1 VSAAEHSTSA
11 RLSSSPRS
19 RLARVALQAATAMPQ
34 VVVGVRGPRGAWV
47 SVDAGE
53 ILEGVVVTARRDGRF
68 DIELHVVVRWPSGS
82 LLTLADQVRATVKR
96 AAGRAQLDGV
106 LGQVTV
112 AFEDVREASSEEVA
126 G

>member
-1 VSAAEHSTSA
+1 MSAAEHSTSA
-11 RLSSSPRS
+11 RFSSPRS

-34 VVVGVRGPRGAWV
+34 VVVGVRGPRGVWV

-68 DIELHVVVRWPSGS
+68 DIELHVAVRWPSGS
-82 LLTLADQVRATVKR
+82 LLTLADQVRAGVKR

>member
-1 VSAAEHSTSA
+1 
-11 RLSSSPRS
+11 
-19 RLARVALQAATAMPQ
+19 MPQ
-34 VVVGVRGPRGAWV
+34 VVVGVRGPRGVWV

-82 LLTLADQVRATVKR
+82 LLTLADQVRAAVKR

-112 AFEDVREASSEEVA
+112 AFEDVREASGEEVA

>member
-1 VSAAEHSTSA
+1 MSAAEHSTSA